1 MTSPLLHPQS
11 RIDLETKDTETLG
24 LILNYGTSLISN
36 EIFFGQ
42 SRPTKMCS
50 FQNTS
55 IAALG
60 ELAHRLQ
67 RRTACNTSPPAL
79 SKIANG
85 VWKRSN
91 LRLLDLPINF
101 H

>member
-1 MTSPLLHPQS
+1 MTSPPLQS
-11 RIDLETKDTETLG
+11 RIDLKTKDTETLG

-36 EIFFGQ
+36 EFFFGQ

-67 RRTACNTSPPAL
+67 RRTAYNTSLPTL
-79 SKIANG
+79 SKMADW
-85 VWKRSN
+85 VRE
-91 LRLLDLPINF
+91 
-101 H
+101 